1 MSGNS
6 KAIEISNLKFKWE
19 GSSHYLLDIPKLE
32 IPRSKKIFLQGSSGS
47 GKTTLLNL
55 LSGVLDFKEGQI
67 KIFDQ
72 NIKDMSSSQKDTF
85 RGDHM
90 GFVFQLFNLL
100 PFLSV
105 YENIALPLEFSKT
118 KSSKVQDRESEVKRL
133 LESLELDPAKYLS
146 RKVTDLSVG
155 QQQRVAVA
163 RALIGS
169 PELLIADEPTS
180 SLDHG
185 VRDQFLKLL
194 FKECEKHG
202 TTVLFVSHDPTLR
215 PLFDD
220 VISIQGGRI

>member
-1 MSGNS
+1 LNT
-6 KAIEISNLKFKWE
+6 KDAIQIENLKFKWK
-19 GSSHYLLDIPKLE
+19 GTSNYLIDIPKLH
-32 IPRSKKIFLQGSSGS
+32 IPKSKKVFLQGSSGS

-55 LSGVLDFKEGQI
+55 ITGVLDFKKGDI
-67 KIFDQ
+67 KIFGE
-72 NIKDMSSSQKDTF
+72 NLKSMSHSQRDSF

-105 YENIALPLEFSKT
+105 YENIVLPLEFSAV
-118 KSSKVQDRESEVKRL
+118 KSARVQNKEDEAKRL
-133 LESLELDPAKYLS
+133 LDALELSPKQYLN

-163 RALIGS
+163 RALIGN
-169 PELLIADEPTS
+169 PEILIADEPTS
-180 SLDHG
+180 SLDHD

-194 FKECEKHG
+194 FKECESHG

-215 PLFDD
+215 SMFDE
-220 VISIQGGRI
+220 VIALKGVK

>member
-1 MSGNS
+1 MSS
-6 KAIEISNLKFKWE
+6 KNAIEISNLKFKWE

-32 IPRSKKIFLQGSSGS
+32 IPKSKKIFLQGSSGS

-118 KSSKVQDRESEVKRL
+118 KNSKVQDPEAEVKRL
-133 LESLELDPAKYLS
+133 LESLKLYPAKYLY
-146 RKVTDLSVG
+146 RKVT
-155 QQQRVAVA
+155 
-163 RALIGS
+163 
-169 PELLIADEPTS
+169 
-180 SLDHG
+180 
-185 VRDQFLKLL
+185 
-194 FKECEKHG
+194 
-202 TTVLFVSHDPTLR
+202 
-215 PLFDD
+215 
-220 VISIQGGRI
+220 

>member
-1 MSGNS
+1 MTQQQAVFIENLNFRWKGASTDLLYIP
-6 KAIEISNLKFKWE
+6 KIEISKGEKV
-19 GSSHYLLDIPKLE
+19 
-32 IPRSKKIFLQGSSGS
+32 FLQGSSGT

-55 LSGVLDFKEGQI
+55 ISGVLDFNEGTIQI
-67 KIFDQ
+67 FGKQ
-72 NIKDMSSSQKDTF
+72 LRSMSPSERDTF

-105 YENIALPLEFSKT
+105 AENIALPLEFSSLKN
-118 KSSKVQDRESEVKRL
+118 SKVANRDTEIKRL
-133 LESLELDPAKYLS
+133 LEALELDPAQYFS
-146 RKVTDLSVG
+146 RRVTDLSVG

-180 SLDHG
+180 ALDHD

-194 FKECEKHG
+194 FKECEKNG
-202 TTVLFVSHDPTLR
+202 TTVLFVSHDPTLKAR
-215 PLFDD
+215 FDKT
-220 VISIQGGRI
+220 IELKRSKS